1 MGITGHNNP
10 GSTGICLIIKVF
22 YQFTSRWK
30 VRVVIMVRVGIG
42 FLIATMAGVVFSDI
56 AVTSKARKSLQIT
69 VYRDFGVVQDVRNVS
84 LLKGSNRIRFEEV
97 ATGIQ
102 ESSAEITWTGPE
114 KLTVLGQA
122 YEFDLISPAKLMEKF
137 VGKELEIIPSNS
149 KDSLPKTAELLSI
162 NGQEPVFRMGT
173 QITFGQVGRILFPY
187 VPDNLYTKPTLIWDV
202 ESQERQDIEV
212 TTEYATDGIAW
223 KALYSLDLTTK
234 DSSAK
239 FSGSILLD
247 NKSGVN
253 CRDAFITFVTGN
265 VHRIKNEDEMAA
277 RSGKKYGDFYFYTIN
292 RPVTVPDNQ
301 QKQLEW
307 IPDTKI
313 KYQPRIV
320 VSFDDTEAV
329 SSGSVWSSAHIEN
342 SQSNALGLP
351 FPGGVVKVAKRDSQ
365 GKKWFIGDDYMD
377 DVKTNSSF
385 DINITT
391 SSDISA
397 VRKKVVEQG
406 KSYNYIIELKNNKN
420 KNCQVK
426 VRDYTC
432 SGMTI
437 SSNNKYSEKNAYIE
451 WDVALE
457 SDGTAKIQYNV
468 MK

>member
-1 MGITGHNNP
+1 M
-10 GSTGICLIIKVF
+10 
-22 YQFTSRWK
+22 
-30 VRVVIMVRVGIG
+30 RVAIMVRVSIG
-42 FLIATMAGVVFSDI
+42 LLIAIMAWTVFSDI

-69 VYRDFGVVQDVRNVS
+69 VYRDFGIVQDVRNVS

-97 ATGIQ
+97 ASGIQ
-102 ESSAEITWTGPE
+102 ESSAEITWTGPD

-122 YEFDLISPAKLMEKF
+122 YEFDLISPNKLMEKF
-137 VGKELEIIPSNS
+137 VGKELEIVPTNS

-239 FSGSILLD
+239 FSGAILLD

-265 VHRIKNEDEMAA
+265 VHRIKNEDEMVTC
-277 RSGKKYGDFYFYTIN
+277 SGKKYGDFYFYTIN

-320 VSFDDTEAV
+320 VGFNDTEAV

-342 SQSNALGLP
+342 NQANSLGLP
-351 FPGGVVKVAKRDSQ
+351 FPGGIVKVAKRDSQ
-365 GKKWFIGDDYMD
+365 GKKWFIGDDYME
-377 DVKTNSSF
+377 DVKANSSF
-385 DINITT
+385 DININT
-391 SSDISA
+391 SSDVSA

-406 KSYNYIIELKNNKN
+406 KGYNYIIELKNNRN
-420 KNCQVK
+420 KNCLVK

-432 SGMTI
+432 SGMTV

-451 WDVALE
+451 WDVGLE
-457 SDGTAKIQYNV
+457 PDGTTKIQYSV
-468 MK
+468 TK